1 MKNFSFSTILICFLL
16 VIFTIAL
23 PIFIQKDMGEIFSL
37 IINPIIWTG
46 ISIVA
51 YFNNDNNI
59 EIEIGT
65 GKGKFI
71 IEKALQ
77 NSNINF
83 IGIEKY
89 DSPLVSAVK
98 KLEELDINNLRLICY
113 DAFTI
118 DNIFDKEISKI
129 YLNFSDPWPKK
140 RHTKRRLTSSRFLEK
155 YDLIFKDTKM
165 IEMKTDNDDLF
176 DYSCESF
183 SEYGYKIVSKDTNH
197 ISDITTEYEDKFRSI
212 GKNINYISVVKD

>member
-1 MKNFSFSTILICFLL
+1 MRLKHI
-16 VIFTIAL
+16 
-23 PIFIQKDMGEIFSL
+23 KDADK
-37 IINPIIWTG
+37 IINKSNYIIENPEEYKGKWNKL
-46 ISIVA
+46 
-51 YFNNDNNI
+51 FNNDNNI

-98 KLEELDINNLRLICY
+98 KLEELDINNLGLICY

-183 SEYGYKIVSKDTNH
+183 SEYGYKIISKDTNH

>member
-1 MKNFSFSTILICFLL
+1 MRLKHI
-16 VIFTIAL
+16 
-23 PIFIQKDMGEIFSL
+23 KDADK
-37 IINPIIWTG
+37 IINRSTYIIENPEEYKGLWNKL
-46 ISIVA
+46 
-51 YFNNDNNI
+51 FNNDNNI

-77 NSNINF
+77 NPNINF

-89 DSPLVSAVK
+89 DSPLVGAVK

-113 DAFTI
+113 DALTI
-118 DNIFDKEISKI
+118 DSIFDREISKI

-140 RHTKRRLTSSRFLEK
+140 RHTKRRLTSNRFLEK
-155 YDLIFKDTKM
+155 YDLIFKDTKR
-165 IEMKTDNDDLF
+165 IEIKTDNDDLF
-176 DYSCESF
+176 NYSCESLTK
-183 SEYGYKIVSKDTNH
+183 YGYKIIEKDTNH

-212 GKNINYISVVKD
+212 GKNINYISVVKE

>member
-1 MKNFSFSTILICFLL
+1 MRLKHI
-16 VIFTIAL
+16 
-23 PIFIQKDMGEIFSL
+23 KDADK
-37 IINPIIWTG
+37 IIKKSNYIIENPEEYKGKWNKL
-46 ISIVA
+46 
-51 YFNNDNNI
+51 FNNDNNI

-98 KLEELDINNLRLICY
+98 KLEELDITNLRLICY